1 MRDQIKL
8 KSKQKK
14 LKSKELLNNKKP
26 EFNFENT
33 ISRKIEETDVELQK
47 KYNNIIVK
55 NII

>member
-47 KYNNIIVK
+47 KYNKIIIK